1 MIWHYNLRI
10 LFEEVCKF
18 PSSLTLAHEKDFQNI
33 LKRLVYEEKYKL
45 IYYTVL
51 KSVAYHGLLNCSFWL
66 NDDLG
71 VTNLH
76 YCGCVLWWF
85 SNSKVLHLLKLH
97 WRKI

>member
-18 PSSLTLAHEKDFQNI
+18 SFSSTLARKKDSRNI
-33 LKRLVYEEKYKL
+33 LERLVYEEKYKL

-51 KSVAYHGLLNCSFWL
+51 DNVAYQGLLNCSFLL

-71 VTNLH
+71 VTTLH
-76 YCGCVLWWF
+76 YCNCVKW
-85 SNSKVLHLLKLH
+85 
-97 WRKI
+97 

>member
-18 PSSLTLAHEKDFQNI
+18 PSNLSLAREKDSQNI
-33 LKRLVYEEKYKL
+33 LERLVYEEKYKL
-45 IYYTVL
+45 IYHTVL
-51 KSVAYHGLLNCSFWL
+51 NSISCQGWLNCSFLL

-76 YCGCVLWWF
+76 YCSCV
-85 SNSKVLHLLKLH
+85 
-97 WRKI
+97 